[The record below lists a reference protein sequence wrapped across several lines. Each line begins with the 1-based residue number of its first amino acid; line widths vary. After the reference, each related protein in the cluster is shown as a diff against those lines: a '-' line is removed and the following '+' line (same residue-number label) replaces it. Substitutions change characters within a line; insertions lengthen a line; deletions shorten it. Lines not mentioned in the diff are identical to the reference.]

1 MDFINISCIHKYNQ
15 TKMSNIFKPNSRFS
29 ALLEDNKD
37 FKKQKGKKTN
47 EKEQLDAIKSSERKD
62 SRFKP
67 YDERELGIKRQNN
80 FEKKEK
86 EKQKEKD
93 NEKKKINLEP
103 LNMDDF
109 PELISSVKKND
120 NKEQYVSYMDALKKK
135 EEVKDIIDDHDLMN
149 LEPGWLLIKKDP
161 QTGNT
166 IMKYGPGTVLYEEQ
180 EPKKTEKELLLD
192 AVDALIELHEQRTD
206 EYIELNGYDVWEKMF
221 KYPNWQEREAY
232 LYEEEEESEDSF
244 DENDEYDEDYYDE
257 YDDEYDDYY

>member
-1 MDFINISCIHKYNQ
+1 
-15 TKMSNIFKPNSRFS
+15 MSNIFKPNSRFS

-37 FKKQKGKKTN
+37 FKKQKEKKSN
-47 EKEQLDAIKSSERKD
+47 EKEKEKDKENEKEKDKDKDKEQLNSIKSSERKE
-62 SRFKP
+62 SRFKT
-67 YDERELGIKRQNN
+67 YDEKEVGFKTQNK

-86 EKQKEKD
+86 ERD
-93 NEKKKINLEP
+93 NRKKKINLEP

-120 NKEQYVSYMDALKKK
+120 NKEQYISYMDALKKK
-135 EEVKDIIDDHDLMN
+135 EEVKDIIDDPDLVN

-166 IMKYGPGTVLYEEQ
+166 ITKYGPGTVLYEEQ

-244 DENDEYDEDYYDE
+244 DENDENDEDYYHE